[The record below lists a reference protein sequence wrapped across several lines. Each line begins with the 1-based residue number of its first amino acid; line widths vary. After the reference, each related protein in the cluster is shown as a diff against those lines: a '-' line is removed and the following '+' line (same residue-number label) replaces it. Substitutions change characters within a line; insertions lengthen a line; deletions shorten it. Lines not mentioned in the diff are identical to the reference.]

1 MSPFRV
7 NFVPETLTKPVEA
20 GGAAVGVGPLGAEV
34 EATVVVG
41 ARVVVGGAGAA
52 PGIHWE

>member
-20 GGAAVGVGPLGAEV
+20 GGAAVGPLGAEV